1 MKLILITSPS
11 FFLEEDNIINLLFEE
26 GLEIL
31 HLRKPNS
38 EPIYC
43 ERLLKLISE
52 QWRKKI
58 VVHDHFYLKSEYG
71 LMGIHLNSRH
81 PEIPE
86 GYKGHVSRS
95 CHSLNEVKE
104 WSPKC
109 NYVFLSPIFD
119 SISKKGYLSG
129 FDDDTLKQ
137 ASKNGTINKHV
148 MALGGV
154 TLENIP
160 KIKDMGFGGAVVMGD
175 LWKRFDSHSSA
186 NYMDLVKYFSKLR
199 KAAD

>member
-52 QWRKKI
+52 KWRKKI

-71 LMGIHLNSRH
+71 LMGIHLNSRC
-81 PEIPE
+81 PEKPK

-95 CHSLNEVKE
+95 CHSLEEVSE
-104 WSPKC
+104 WQQKC

-119 SISKKGYLSG
+119 SISKKGYKSNFNETELR
-129 FDDDTLKQ
+129 Q
-137 ASKNGTINKHV
+137 AVKNGIINKHV

-160 KIKDMGFGGAVVMGD
+160 LLKDIGFGGAVVMGD
-175 LWKRFDSHSSA
+175 LWNRFDSHSST
-186 NYMDLVKYFSKLR
+186 NYMDLVKYFSKLK

>member
-1 MKLILITSPS
+1 MKLILITSPT

-71 LMGIHLNSRH
+71 LMGIHLNSRC
-81 PEIPE
+81 PEIPK

-95 CHSLNEVKE
+95 CHSFEEVSE

-119 SISKKGYLSG
+119 SISKKGYKSN
-129 FDDDTLKQ
+129 FDENELKQ
-137 ASKNGTINKHV
+137 ATKKGLINKHV
-148 MALGGV
+148 MALGGIS
-154 TLENIP
+154 LENIP
-160 KIKDMGFGGAVVMGD
+160 RIKDMGFGGAVIMGD
-175 LWKRFDSHSSA
+175 LWNRFDTHSSA
-186 NYMDLVKYFSKLR
+186 NYMDLVKYFSKLK